1 MRKKTQIFFP
11 FAAYCRAN
19 GSHYNRE
26 TASFIL
32 ESEAVASAP
41 APLSARFTAAGRDCR
56 KPLATGEERSC
67 GGEKE
72 RFHGKK
78 D

>member
-1 MRKKTQIFFP
+1 MNDDFIEQVQ
-11 FAAYCRAN
+11 RA
-19 GSHYNRE
+19 
-26 TASFIL
+26 
-32 ESEAVASAP
+32 
-41 APLSARFTAAGRDCR
+41 AAGRDCR